1 MRRKTII
8 GIIVANVAFLLAIIV
23 LFALHI
29 TKTSTVDILVAPL
42 DAKILINGK
51 EYQNRSAYKMRPGSY
66 DVEISRE
73 GFETK
78 HTKLTVEDGTT
89 KLYDYLKD
97 NRSSE
102 GLLSYVYEGNKM
114 ANVMLLQEID
124 APENR
129 ATVSEYMSQLMLIEN
144 ELPLGY
150 SEEDDWGEWRRFTV
164 LTSTEN
170 CYKLAC
176 LEITGIMGE
185 NNREFAM
192 EYLSSLGF
200 KMNYY
205 TIRYEEMGN

>member
-8 GIIVANVAFLLAIIV
+8 GIIVVNVAFLLAIIV
-23 LFALHI
+23 LFVLHI

-97 NRSSE
+97 NKSSE
-102 GLLSYVYEGNKM
+102 GLLSYVYKGNKM

-129 ATVSEYMSQLMLIEN
+129 ATVSEYKSQLMLIEN

-150 SEEDDWGEWRRFTV
+150 SEVDDWGEWRRFTV

-170 CYKLAC
+170 CYKMAC

-185 NNREFAM
+185 NNREFAI